1 MRVVL
6 QRVTQASCTIE
17 QEVTGAIEK
26 GYCLLVSIGPDDTEE
41 TLEKMSAKILKLR
54 ICSDEQGKMNL
65 NVLQAGGSILSIS
78 QFTLYADCRKGNRPG
93 FTGVAAPA
101 IAEELYHRFNAIL
114 ARDIPV
120 KTGRF
125 GADMKI
131 ALINDGPVTIVLD
144 SEVLGF

>member
-6 QRVTQASCTIE
+6 QRVLEASCTIE
-17 QEVTGAIEK
+17 DEVTGAIRN
-26 GYCLLVSIGPDDTEE
+26 GYCLLVGIGPDDTEQ
-41 TLEKMSAKILKLR
+41 TLEKMAAKILKLR

-65 NVLQAGGSILSIS
+65 NVLQTGGAILSIS

-93 FTGVAAPA
+93 FAGAAAPQK
-101 IAEELYHRFNAIL
+101 AEELYHRFNEIL
-114 ARDIPV
+114 ARDIRV
-120 KTGRF
+120 ETGQF

-131 ALINDGPVTIVLD
+131 ALINDGPVTILLD